1 MYKTLFTSKRQH
13 FQISFFCSKPA
24 ALPSQCSWC
33 PDVKHGQVHLLSDS
47 RSPFSGHR
55 LFLFC
60 KIWLESKLQFHYMGF
75 SCAILHCHW
84 TLDTLSRLLTVIITW
99 CSTTQLGSRSRS
111 CLKVRQSSQSTV
123 RSHEIDAIIAISP
136 YPRAEDKLHTPR
148 GLEILSS
155 SEAVKVA

>member
-1 MYKTLFTSKRQH
+1 MASGVLSCDGQPQQLLHQTPYGPCEMPDVIYNVKDTFHQQTSAFPNQ
-13 FQISFFCSKPA
+13 FFFFSKPA

-47 RSPFSGHR
+47 RSPFSGQG

-75 SCAILHCHW
+75 CCAILHCHW
-84 TLDTLSRLLTVIITW
+84 RLDTLSRLLTVIITW

-123 RSHEIDAIIAISP
+123 
-136 YPRAEDKLHTPR
+136 
-148 GLEILSS
+148 
-155 SEAVKVA
+155 